1 HEAVCQVTSIRKV
14 QPHDPAV
21 RLHNGRVDGKEPRAS
36 KTALLVKFSDAMSS
50 SPYSKMPK
58 VKRSRKP
65 PPDGWELIEPTLD
78 ELDQKMREAET
89 EPHEGKR
96 KVESL
101 WPIFRLHHQRSRYIY
116 DLFYKR
122 KAISRELYEY
132 CIKEGYADK
141 NLIAKWK
148 KQGYENLCC
157 LRCIQ
162 TRDTNFGT
170 NCICRVPKSKL
181 EVVVLRDELAEVEQ
195 DLAVLV
201 PQTQLFLQEAAA
213 PALHPL
219 RPLGAADGEVQ
230 VVGEGQQEGL
240 GCHLT
245 QRALQ
250 VEEEGGAAADGGAMV
265 GDVGEQ
271 LASVRRTA
279 QRFLVDVQDGDVAAV
294 ARQRAKYWITLKPT
308 IVTKMSE
315 MENNLKDG
323 FEAGGLR
330 VE

>member
-1 HEAVCQVTSIRKV
+1 MILRECWQFPLPFGHLVPEA
-14 QPHDPAV
+14 
-21 RLHNGRVDGKEPRAS
+21 
-36 KTALLVKFSDAMSS
+36 
-50 SPYSKMPK
+50 MPK

-101 WPIFRLHHQRSRYIY
+101 WPIFRIHHQKTRYIF

-181 EVVVLRDELAEVEQ
+181 EVGRIIEC
-195 DLAVLV
+195 
-201 PQTQLFLQEAAA
+201 T
-213 PALHPL
+213 HC
-219 RPLGAADGEVQ
+219 
-230 VVGEGQQEGL
+230 
-240 GCHLT
+240 GC
-245 QRALQ
+245 R
-250 VEEEGGAAADGGAMV
+250 GCSG
-265 GDVGEQ
+265 
-271 LASVRRTA
+271 
-279 QRFLVDVQDGDVAAV
+279 
-294 ARQRAKYWITLKPT
+294 
-308 IVTKMSE
+308 
-315 MENNLKDG
+315 
-323 FEAGGLR
+323 
-330 VE
+330 

>member
-1 HEAVCQVTSIRKV
+1 
-14 QPHDPAV
+14 
-21 RLHNGRVDGKEPRAS
+21 
-36 KTALLVKFSDAMSS
+36 
-50 SPYSKMPK
+50 MPK

-101 WPIFRLHHQRSRYIY
+101 WPIFRIHHQKTRYIF

-181 EVVVLRDELAEVEQ
+181 EVVRRFQLVPPLVWTFAVPALAPPRSGTAEEVVVVFFLVISASSNIFCLLLAELIPSWFQSYCQVWHV
-195 DLAVLV
+195 AVSS
-201 PQTQLFLQEAAA
+201 
-213 PALHPL
+213 
-219 RPLGAADGEVQ
+219 
-230 VVGEGQQEGL
+230 
-240 GCHLT
+240 C
-245 QRALQ
+245 
-250 VEEEGGAAADGGAMV
+250 
-265 GDVGEQ
+265 
-271 LASVRRTA
+271 
-279 QRFLVDVQDGDVAAV
+279 
-294 ARQRAKYWITLKPT
+294 
-308 IVTKMSE
+308 
-315 MENNLKDG
+315 
-323 FEAGGLR
+323 
-330 VE
+330 

>member
-1 HEAVCQVTSIRKV
+1 MGHGRGRWGGVVQLLRELGLPQGGASVGRPRRSPPLGIARSGNDGGSDGERVVLLLLPPPPSHTSLRPELGATRKRKWDRRRGRRRPFKVPGRLLSSQTGNFCGRTVGRATRKKPPGKRRRCQGGPGLLVTSRRGDGSSGEAEERRGREK
-14 QPHDPAV
+14 QTPA
-21 RLHNGRVDGKEPRAS
+21 
-36 KTALLVKFSDAMSS
+36 KTVVFLLEE
-50 SPYSKMPK
+50 MPK

-101 WPIFRLHHQRSRYIY
+101 WPIFRIHHQKTRYIF

-181 EVVVLRDELAEVEQ
+181 EVGRIIEC
-195 DLAVLV
+195 
-201 PQTQLFLQEAAA
+201 T
-213 PALHPL
+213 HC
-219 RPLGAADGEVQ
+219 
-230 VVGEGQQEGL
+230 
-240 GCHLT
+240 GC
-245 QRALQ
+245 R
-250 VEEEGGAAADGGAMV
+250 GCSG
-265 GDVGEQ
+265 
-271 LASVRRTA
+271 
-279 QRFLVDVQDGDVAAV
+279 
-294 ARQRAKYWITLKPT
+294 
-308 IVTKMSE
+308 
-315 MENNLKDG
+315 
-323 FEAGGLR
+323 
-330 VE
+330 